1 MHAKTKDCKQGVNK
15 SCTQDLM
22 LEPGRG
28 TVRLTRLSA
37 LLNAALGY
45 VAEQTDGFIDYDA
58 IPDNGASLQELL
70 AFLLT
75 PEATELRPLLVN
87 ELVNGVDLLM
97 RDRLRRAY
105 AALGTM
111 APRLPLLGALPL
123 PGPASLP
130 VPVPGRGLLS
140 AEDLVTALAPE
151 LTQSEEIY
159 LQSLSELLA
168 SVAGLDVKDTDDVQA
183 LLNAVLRPSDQA
195 AELATALQSL
205 TASPAHASA
214 ASQVAGEVVSQ
225 LMDRASVR
233 LGVPVDTLFPMRGTL
248 LQTFAR

>member
-1 MHAKTKDCKQGVNK
+1 
-15 SCTQDLM
+15 M

-70 AFLLT
+70 GFLLT
-75 PEATELRPLLVN
+75 PQAVELRPLLIN
-87 ELVNGVDLLM
+87 ELVNGIDLLL

-111 APRLPLLGALPL
+111 GPRLPFVGALPL

-130 VPVPGRGLLS
+130 VPVPGVGLLS
-140 AEDLVTALAPE
+140 AEDLVTVLAPE

-168 SVAGLDVKDTDDVQA
+168 SVAGLDIKQADDLQV
-183 LLNAVLRPSDQA
+183 LLGAVLRPSDQA
-195 AELATALQSL
+195 SELASALQSL
-205 TASPAHASA
+205 AASPQHASA
-214 ASQVAGEVVSQ
+214 AGEVAGAVVTQ

-233 LGVPVDTLFPMRGTL
+233 LGVPVDTLFPMRATV
-248 LQTFAR
+248 LQALR